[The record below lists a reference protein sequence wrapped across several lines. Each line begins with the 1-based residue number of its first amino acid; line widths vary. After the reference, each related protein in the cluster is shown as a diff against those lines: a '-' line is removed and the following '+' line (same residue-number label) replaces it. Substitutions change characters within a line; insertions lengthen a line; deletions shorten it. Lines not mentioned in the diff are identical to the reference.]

1 MDPVQTRR
9 LWLTLGGGVAVVGL
23 SLAAAFLI
31 LFHSPRAAAP
41 PPASTGGLVVQTQ
54 PDQQA
59 KLDPQKPLRCFVNG
73 QLVGEK
79 TLADCARQNGV
90 ATEALDVGVD
100 QTGQLAAA
108 NQPAT
113 PLAPLPPAD
122 ASSSVADANG
132 PVAPTS
138 PVGDCLRFAAANWRL
153 AGSGMSLEGCV
164 KLLFDGHCQKPGP
177 VAYGRWTTETLR
189 QTAGEIDIS
198 SDNKDFRQL
207 VTQSAPDCAVPDFP
221 APSP

>member
-1 MDPVQTRR
+1 MESVQPRR
-9 LWLTLGGGVAVVGL
+9 LWLPLGGGVAVVGV

-31 LFHSPRAAAP
+31 LIHGPRAAAP

-54 PDQQA
+54 LDQQA

-108 NQPAT
+108 NQPA
-113 PLAPLPPAD
+113 
-122 ASSSVADANG
+122 
-132 PVAPTS
+132 
-138 PVGDCLRFAAANWRL
+138 
-153 AGSGMSLEGCV
+153 
-164 KLLFDGHCQKPGP
+164 
-177 VAYGRWTTETLR
+177 
-189 QTAGEIDIS
+189 I
-198 SDNKDFRQL
+198 
-207 VTQSAPDCAVPDFP
+207 
-221 APSP
+221 